1 MDIQDIYM
9 MVQIHYKLSEIVAGL
24 GKQKTQIRFDTEL
37 IEVKGCE
44 DF

>member
-1 MDIQDIYM
+1 MDIQDIYI

-24 GKQKTQIRFDTEL
+24 GKKNQIRFDTEL
-37 IEVKGCE
+37 KEVKGCE